1 MNSAHLMD
9 MGGMVMGSWAPAATE
24 CYQEAI
30 RFPPVRLFRAG
41 VEEPDVFAIFRNN
54 VRLSALVEMDLRALV
69 AGCHVAEDKLVDVVA
84 QMGVAEFRTAVRAL
98 CDSGER
104 ELRRRIEA
112 LADGVYRVETWTEW
126 GEELYAVPVT
136 LTVAGDRLIFD
147 FTGTSPQAP
156 HFFNSKPYIIESELV
171 ADVCTLLCQ
180 DLPFSAG
187 LFRPFELRCPE
198 GSIVNS
204 APPAPVASA
213 HMDAAFCA
221 ATVGTQA
228 VVLALAASPGA
239 FGRQHL
245 SGPSGTSGLATHTWG
260 CQVDGAFDGWA
271 MLDGCLP
278 APSAGHDRD
287 GNDLFSFLVGRQ
299 GIVEFIDVEIL
310 ESWYPL
316 LVHEKKPRPGAFGA
330 GTFRSGAGCQMS
342 YEPYGTDALHGV
354 MLAMRER
361 LPLTGMAGGFPGATT
376 SFRIHRADGTVEAV
390 DGHAMDVVVRDGDT
404 FEFLCASGGGWGDPL
419 ERDPALVAHDVAL
432 GRITADDAGAV
443 YGVELD
449 GDGVPAADAT
459 ARRRHEILA
468 DRLARARPAA
478 NPVPAEPPPDPD
490 VDADAPLYP
499 GVIQRGR
506 WAVSEQTGAVLAIA
520 PDHWTDGCPVIEEHL
535 SYGRLEL
542 VVETYLDPPLGPHA
556 RRRRA
561 PSRRATHVHER
572 AGPLGRRCGG
582 PMPSADEIRDAQRAT
597 WAGLSAGWEK
607 WDSVIMDQLGP
618 VGAAIIERLDIAE
631 DHQHLDIAA
640 GTGEPGLSI
649 ARRVPE
655 GTRRADGPRRGD
667 AGHRRAT
674 RQAQGIANIETL
686 VCSADDL
693 PFDDATFD
701 GVSVRFGY
709 MFFPD
714 VAKATAEFAR
724 VLKPGGR
731 LCSSV
736 WVRPEENPWT
746 AIAMQ
751 AIATEVAVASPDPD
765 GPNMFRCAAPG
776 CVSALYEAAGLR
788 DVAEWDVAVELVTR
802 SPAEYWEM
810 ISEHVSLAVAALEQ
824 VDEPARQR
832 VRAVAI
838 AKVSAFEKDGKV
850 RVPGVARCIVG
861 TKPDA
866 RGTPRHATARPGA
879 RLPASGGDGSP
890 EPATT

>member
-1 MNSAHLMD
+1 MAIEEPTLPVIDPITLEVLRTRLDAISDESAVTIERTAISPVVTESKDYSSTILDGEGNLVTGGGRIEYHFGAAMNAVRSTLAMHGDTIRPRDVFLANDPHNGGGLHAQDVMVQQPVFVGDELVAWVVNSAHLMD

-41 VEEPDVFAIFRNN
+41 VEAPDVFAIFRNN

-69 AGCHVAEDKLVDVVA
+69 AGCHVAEDKLIDVVE
-84 QMGVAEFRTAVRAL
+84 QMGVDGFRAAVRAL

-112 LADGVYRVETWTEW
+112 LADGEYRVETWTEW

-147 FTGTSPQAP
+147 YTGTSPQAP

-187 LFRPFELRCPE
+187 LFRPFELRCPA

-239 FGRQHL
+239 FGRQYL

-299 GIVEFIDVEIL
+299 GSVEFIDVEIL

-376 SFRIHRADGTVEAV
+376 SFRIRRADGTVEAV

-419 ERDPALVAHDVAL
+419 QRDPALVAHDVVL
-432 GRITADDAGAV
+432 GRITADDASAV

-449 GDGVPAADAT
+449 ADGAPTDAT
-459 ARRRHEILA
+459 TSRRDAIRAE
-468 DRLARARPAA
+468 RLARARAA
-478 NPVPAEPPPDPD
+478 AKPVTADVDPPS
-490 VDADAPLYP
+490 DADAPLYP
-499 GVIQRGR
+499 GVVQRGR
-506 WAVSEQTGAVLAIA
+506 WAVSEETGAVLAQA
-520 PDHWTDGCPVIEEHL
+520 PDHWTDGCPVIEERVQH
-535 SYGRLEL
+535 GRLEL
-542 VVETYLDPPLGPHA
+542 VVETYLDP
-556 RRRRA
+556 R
-561 PSRRATHVHER
+561 S
-572 AGPLGRRCGG
+572 GRTLAVDVR
-582 PMPSADEIRDAQRAT
+582 PT
-597 WAGLSAGWEK
+597 
-607 WDSVIMDQLGP
+607 
-618 VGAAIIERLDIAE
+618 GAARTFTSA
-631 DHQHLDIAA
+631 
-640 GTGEPGLSI
+640 P
-649 ARRVPE
+649 
-655 GTRRADGPRRGD
+655 TRWQ
-667 AGHRRAT
+667 
-674 RQAQGIANIETL
+674 QA
-686 VCSADDL
+686 
-693 PFDDATFD
+693 
-701 GVSVRFGY
+701 
-709 MFFPD
+709 
-714 VAKATAEFAR
+714 
-724 VLKPGGR
+724 
-731 LCSSV
+731 
-736 WVRPEENPWT
+736 
-746 AIAMQ
+746 
-751 AIATEVAVASPDPD
+751 
-765 GPNMFRCAAPG
+765 
-776 CVSALYEAAGLR
+776 
-788 DVAEWDVAVELVTR
+788 
-802 SPAEYWEM
+802 
-810 ISEHVSLAVAALEQ
+810 
-824 VDEPARQR
+824 
-832 VRAVAI
+832 
-838 AKVSAFEKDGKV
+838 
-850 RVPGVARCIVG
+850 
-861 TKPDA
+861 
-866 RGTPRHATARPGA
+866 
-879 RLPASGGDGSP
+879 
-890 EPATT
+890 